1 MKVKHQLL
9 ITHGILVMLALMIVL
24 INIFSYTRMEN
35 DAALINQSGRMRAY
49 SYNMG
54 LLANRISQETD
65 TVQKVALKSDLKSKL
80 TNFESS
86 LNELMLSDS
95 NLLKDEDVK
104 AKLIYISK
112 MWETSFRSKY
122 MSMITEDS
130 NTEICDQINSEIDLF
145 VEDVNHFVNLIS
157 DDAQQKVVVAIYMN
171 AALVLL
177 IVSVTLYSF
186 HSTNKHVRKPMMTLI
201 KELKALSLIDDEVS
215 DKLKNIDIS
224 EFKEMSLYFNEL
236 MFDQLTKVYTRKSG
250 LAKLS
255 KLVGQDNRRKLHFSL
270 CFIDI
275 NGLKMVNDILG
286 HNYGDELIV
295 SAIDVIKNE
304 IREDDYVIR
313 MGGDE
318 FLIVFSNINSQIAET
333 IWERI
338 NARYEEIN
346 VTEDKP
352 FLISVSHGIVEYE
365 HVNRSRIDDLIKRA
379 DDKMY
384 VEKKYLK
391 EAVKINVIK

>member
-1 MKVKHQLL
+1 
-9 ITHGILVMLALMIVL
+9 
-24 INIFSYTRMEN
+24 MEN

-65 TVQKVALKSDLKSKL
+65 DLQNDTLKADLKNKL

-86 LNELMLSDS
+86 LKELMQSNSD
-95 NLLKDEDVK
+95 LLMDDVTK
-104 AKLIYISK
+104 NKLILIYE
-112 MWETSFRSKY
+112 MWETSFKSQY
-122 MSMITEDS
+122 MSLITDDS
-130 NTEICDQINSEIDLF
+130 NLEICNQINLEIDSY
-145 VEDVNHFVNLIS
+145 VDDVNLFINDLS
-157 DDAQQKVVVAIYMN
+157 DEAQQKVVAAIFMN
-171 AALVLL
+171 AGLVLL
-177 IVSVTLYSF
+177 IICVTIYSF
-186 HSTNKHVRKPMMTLI
+186 YLTNKHVRKPMMTLI
-201 KELKALSLIDDEVS
+201 KELKALSLIDDNIS

-255 KLVGQDNRRKLHFSL
+255 KQVGQDNRRKLHFSL

-286 HNYGDELIV
+286 HKYGDDLIV
-295 SAIDVIKNE
+295 SAVDVIRNE
-304 IREDDYVIR
+304 IRDDDYIIR

-318 FLIVFSNINSQIAET
+318 FLIVFSNINSHISESV
-333 IWERI
+333 WERI
-338 NARYEEIN
+338 NLRYEEIN
-346 VTEDKP
+346 ANEDKP

-365 HVNRSRIDDLIKRA
+365 NMSKSKIDDLIKEA
-379 DDKMY
+379 DNKMY
-384 VEKKYLK
+384 VEKKYIK
-391 EAVKINVIK
+391 ESLKINVIK